1 MYMSVAEETA
11 NIVSALPLDKAR
23 AVLDFARFLA
33 DQADERA
40 WDERLAGAG
49 DSARFRE
56 RVAEANREI
65 TQGKS
70 SPLDAN
76 QL

>member
-1 MYMSVAEETA
+1 MSVAEETA
-11 NIVSALPLDKAR
+11 TIVSALPLEKAR

-40 WDERLAGAG
+40 WDERLAAAA
-49 DSARFRE
+49 DSPRFQKRLS
-56 RVAEANREI
+56 EANQEI
-65 TQGKS
+65 SQGKS
-70 SPLDAN
+70 SPLDTN